1 MSHSTA
7 EPQNLLFRTL
17 FQFCGVRYCFYRS
30 EIAPSNLRQKLQPT
44 RRFVSPRDPWQ
55 CRSVPAACRSTDLCG
70 RRSGQDRH
78 PLTGPTL
85 LLPLLATASISL
97 RRDPSSCLESPFSM
111 ESAHRNLMSPVAG
124 EMFYQ
129 SEQESDEEHEE

>member
-17 FQFCGVRYCFYRS
+17 FQFCAVRYCLYRS

-44 RRFVSPRDPWQ
+44 RRFVSPLHPWQ

-85 LLPLLATASISL
+85 LLPLLAFASISL
-97 RRDPSSCLESPFSM
+97 RRGPSSCLESPFSI
-111 ESAHRNLMSPVAG
+111 ECEHRQPNEPRG
-124 EMFYQ
+124 G
-129 SEQESDEEHEE
+129 